1 MFTFTLNIFQV
12 DELTDRDT
20 VATARKAART
30 YSHHLYTAHRI
41 QLYSKSNMFKQTWK
55 QPWWIV
61 VCETSKSAILIP
73 TFWIPTHSKPAGVTA
88 DAQCPAKIRQLQ
100 SWKTWCGATTTR
112 RWPGAVYI
120 SKSQKKYKRMNDVP
134 GHLNEE
140 SFAQPQ
146 WLTTSL

>member
-55 QPWWIV
+55 QPW
-61 VCETSKSAILIP
+61 
-73 TFWIPTHSKPAGVTA
+73 
-88 DAQCPAKIRQLQ
+88 
-100 SWKTWCGATTTR
+100 
-112 RWPGAVYI
+112 
-120 SKSQKKYKRMNDVP
+120 
-134 GHLNEE
+134 
-140 SFAQPQ
+140 
-146 WLTTSL
+146 